1 MIPQVL
7 GPRASEADRWATLP
21 ERGTPTSLRVI
32 AWIAAHIGRWGARLL
47 LYPITLYFV
56 ITARSARRTSYEYL
70 KCLRGESASWWHVF
84 RHFHCFAATIL
95 DRVYLLR
102 GDFERFGIT
111 VHGKEIVHRQIESR
125 KGSILLGSH
134 LGSFELL
141 RALGVLQRSFS
152 LKVLMD
158 PLHNQNITR
167 FFDALNRE
175 IAATVIAPDRPDTL
189 IRVKES
195 LDAGCFIGMLG
206 DRISGGDKTT
216 QCQFLNAPAT
226 FPAGP
231 VLLAAMMRC
240 PVILFFGL
248 YRGGNRYEIYFEH
261 FADQIDLDRVR
272 RAEDIQFWMQRYAER
287 LEHYSRLAPY
297 NWFNFYPFW
306 D

>member
-21 ERGTPTSLRVI
+21 ERGTLTSLRVT
-32 AWIAAHIGRWGARLL
+32 AWIAAYIGRWGARLL

-70 KCLRGESASWWHVF
+70 KRLRGESASWWHVF

>member
-70 KCLRGESASWWHVF
+70 KRLRGESASWWHVF

-216 QCQFLNAPAT
+216 RCQFLNAPAT